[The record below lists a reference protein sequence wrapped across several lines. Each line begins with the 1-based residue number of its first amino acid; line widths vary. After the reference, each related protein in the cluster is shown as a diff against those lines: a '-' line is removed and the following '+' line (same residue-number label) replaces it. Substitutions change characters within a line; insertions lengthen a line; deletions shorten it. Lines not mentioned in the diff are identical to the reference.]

1 MLNFSKRFCRTY
13 LNI

>member
-1 MLNFSKRFCRTY
+1 LFATY